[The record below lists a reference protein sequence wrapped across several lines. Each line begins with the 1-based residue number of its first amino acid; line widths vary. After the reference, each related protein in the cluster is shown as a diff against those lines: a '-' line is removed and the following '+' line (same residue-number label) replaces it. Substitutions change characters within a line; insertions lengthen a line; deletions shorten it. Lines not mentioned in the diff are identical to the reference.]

1 MFNKNKE
8 VESNTKDQDDKIEV
22 KDNYNF
28 VQLDESASKDVEQ
41 PKEEMSLE
49 EYK

>member
-1 MFNKNKE
+1 MFNKKE
-8 VESNTKDQDDKIEV
+8 EESISKDQDDKIEV

-28 VQLDESASKDVEQ
+28 IQMDELASKEVEQ